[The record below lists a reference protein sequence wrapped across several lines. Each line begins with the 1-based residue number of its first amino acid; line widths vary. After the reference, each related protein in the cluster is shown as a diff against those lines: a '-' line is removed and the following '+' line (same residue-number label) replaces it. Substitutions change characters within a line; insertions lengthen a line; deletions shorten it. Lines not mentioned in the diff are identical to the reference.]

1 MLSYND
7 RKFIIAAEYD
17 IYKQRGMSYNALID
31 RIVDILDSFELSEK
45 LEKKEKELLE
55 LIMD

>member
-17 IYKQRGMSYNALID
+17 FYKQQKMSYSVIID
-31 RIVDILDSFELSEK
+31 RIVDMLECFELTDNLEAKERELMK
-45 LEKKEKELLE
+45 L
-55 LIMD
+55 MD